1 MNLRGGLAIV
11 LVFVLAEIDC
21 AIPRFVTEHRSA
33 STRVQVRSNTT
44 EEAIER
50 NSVASIG
57 KKTSPSTGRIFN
69 GKPSKRGSW
78 PWQVSLQ
85 LLHPKFGFI
94 GHWCGGVLIEPT
106 WVLTAAHCIHNELF
120 NLPIGA
126 LWTAVVGEWELDSG
140 GRGSARLPVERVILH
155 ERFNNYVHDIG
166 KFEKFVNFTT
176 EPHYFGDSLEKYMSS
191 STYIPT
197 YIICIGTVARTFH
210 VRNERILFSKDEISK
225 SKERERERRTENMFL
240 ALMKLAR
247 PAPLSRVVKTIR
259 LPDPEEELANG
270 HCVVSGWG
278 RYGPS
283 QSLSTALLEASVPLL
298 DLEKCTKAYGKSV
311 PIRNGHL
318 CAGHTD
324 GSSGSCVGDS
334 GGPLQCRRPDG
345 VWQLAGVISFGSG
358 CARPGYPDVYTRIQ
372 YYVKWIR
379 NTINNDEDAQYL

>member
-1 MNLRGGLAIV
+1 MNLRGGLAVLFFILADVDCTILRIV
-11 LVFVLAEIDC
+11 QENHFSSHRQPR
-21 AIPRFVTEHRSA
+21 AILSVKNVTS
-33 STRVQVRSNTT
+33 S
-44 EEAIER
+44 
-50 NSVASIG
+50 SVAEG
-57 KKTSPSTGRIFN
+57 KDAGRTTGRIFN

-85 LLHPKFGFI
+85 LLHPKLGFI

-106 WVLTAAHCIHNELF
+106 WVVTAAHCIHNELF

-155 ERFNNYVHDIG
+155 ERFNNYLHDI
-166 KFEKFVNFTT
+166 
-176 EPHYFGDSLEKYMSS
+176 
-191 STYIPT
+191 
-197 YIICIGTVARTFH
+197 
-210 VRNERILFSKDEISK
+210 
-225 SKERERERRTENMFL
+225 

-247 PAPLSRVVKTIR
+247 PAPLSKAVRTIC
-259 LPDPEEELANG
+259 LPEPEEELKNG
-270 HCVVSGWG
+270 QCVASGWG

-298 DLEKCTKAYGKSV
+298 DLEICMKAYGKSV
-311 PIRNGHL
+311 PLRRGHL

-324 GSSGSCVGDS
+324 GSTGSCVGDS
-334 GGPLQCRRPDG
+334 GGPLQCRRADG
-345 VWQLAGVISFGSG
+345 VWQLAGVTSFGSG

-379 NTINNDEDAQYL
+379 NIMSNNDDTQFL

>member
-1 MNLRGGLAIV
+1 MNLRGRLAV
-11 LVFVLAEIDC
+11 LLFVLAEIDRATPGILADHHFASHRQPR
-21 AIPRFVTEHRSA
+21 AIFGENA
-33 STRVQVRSNTT
+33 AQ
-44 EEAIER
+44 R
-50 NSVASIG
+50 NSTAVGRKISA
-57 KKTSPSTGRIFN
+57 STGRIFN
-69 GKPSKRGSW
+69 GKLSKRGSW

-85 LLHPKFGFI
+85 LLHPKLGFI
-94 GHWCGGVLIEPT
+94 GHWCGGVLIDPV
-106 WVLTAAHCIHNELF
+106 WVVTAAHCIHNDLF

-155 ERFNNYVHDIG
+155 ERFNNYVHDI
-166 KFEKFVNFTT
+166 
-176 EPHYFGDSLEKYMSS
+176 
-191 STYIPT
+191 
-197 YIICIGTVARTFH
+197 
-210 VRNERILFSKDEISK
+210 
-225 SKERERERRTENMFL
+225 

-247 PAPLSRVVKTIR
+247 PAPLSKVVRTIC
-259 LPDPEEELANG
+259 LPEPEEKLANG
-270 HCVVSGWG
+270 HCIASGWG

-283 QSLSTALLEASVPLL
+283 QSLSTSLLEASVPLL

-311 PIRNGHL
+311 PIRSGHL

-345 VWQLAGVISFGSG
+345 VWQLAGVTSFGSG

-372 YYVKWIR
+372 HYVEWIR

>member
-21 AIPRFVTEHRSA
+21 AIPRFVTEHHLTYLCLAA

-155 ERFNNYVHDIG
+155 ERFNNYVHDI
-166 KFEKFVNFTT
+166 
-176 EPHYFGDSLEKYMSS
+176 
-191 STYIPT
+191 
-197 YIICIGTVARTFH
+197 
-210 VRNERILFSKDEISK
+210 
-225 SKERERERRTENMFL
+225 

>member
-1 MNLRGGLAIV
+1 MNLRGGLAVLFFILADVDCTILRIV
-11 LVFVLAEIDC
+11 QENHF
-21 AIPRFVTEHRSA
+21 SA
-33 STRVQVRSNTT
+33 SHRQPR
-44 EEAIER
+44 AILSVK
-50 NSVASIG
+50 NVTSSSVAEG
-57 KKTSPSTGRIFN
+57 KDAGRTTGRIFN

-85 LLHPKFGFI
+85 LLHPKLGFI

-106 WVLTAAHCIHNELF
+106 WVVTAAHCIHNELF

-155 ERFNNYVHDIG
+155 ERFNNYLHDI
-166 KFEKFVNFTT
+166 
-176 EPHYFGDSLEKYMSS
+176 
-191 STYIPT
+191 
-197 YIICIGTVARTFH
+197 
-210 VRNERILFSKDEISK
+210 
-225 SKERERERRTENMFL
+225 

-247 PAPLSRVVKTIR
+247 PAPLSKAVRTIC
-259 LPDPEEELANG
+259 LPEPEEELKNG
-270 HCVVSGWG
+270 QCVASGWG

-298 DLEKCTKAYGKSV
+298 DLEICMKAYGKSV
-311 PIRNGHL
+311 PLRRGHL

-324 GSSGSCVGDS
+324 GSTGSCVGDS
-334 GGPLQCRRPDG
+334 GGPLQCRRADG
-345 VWQLAGVISFGSG
+345 VWQLAGVTSFGSG

-379 NTINNDEDAQYL
+379 NIMSNNDDTQFL